1 MSLIVGQR
9 IELNDGR
16 IAIVRFVGST
26 HFQTGEWVGV
36 ELEDASGKNDG
47 SVKGERYFDCEANH
61 GMFLRPTGVR
71 QIIEEPTPKPAKSVS
86 NGVQAKS
93 RPSSMH
99 AAVNGVKRQSVVDGA
114 TKRMSVGMSSPTPS
128 SRNAAARTPVKSP
141 TKQLGGS
148 GVTAS
153 ATSRTNTLAASKK
166 PALATAT
173 TRARGSQA
181 PPTGTTS
188 ASRRTST
195 LSGSTATI
203 TPRASRSSLAP
214 PAVSRPPAARQ
225 SIVPDRVSAREPPT
239 RVSARQRLS
248 GHSEETTDDSESQ
261 RSSAATP
268 SDNAS
273 SAASQVESDAD
284 TTGEDDTVRPSFAPP
299 PVPPIPPEP
308 LQSSTRSRRPSSP
321 TAASI
326 HSQRTI
332 RSGAASNRQI
342 EELEAKVRL
351 LERKRHEDRDIRT
364 SMEQAQQERDQC
376 KSIIEKLQNK
386 YRPQQQEIVN
396 LKQAL
401 SDSESRFGELEK
413 LQAEHET
420 VYELATLDREMA
432 EARAEDLQVEL
443 DALRIRNEEAELELE
458 ILKEENG
465 ELSKEMSPEERTSS
479 GWVQMEKS
487 NERLREALLR
497 LRDLT
502 QDKEDEL
509 KEQIQGLEDQVKDV
523 DRLKRTSDETKERLL
538 QSEANVNDL
547 RQQLEVAEESEEMI
561 EELSEQKNVLE
572 ERIQQLRYTIE
583 ELENL
588 RELNDELEINHVEAE
603 KQMLEEIDF
612 KDSLLVDRERTT
624 KQQQEALDEA
634 DYTIV
639 RYRTLVNEL
648 QGSLSEM
655 QASKQ
660 LSETEAADLNNKSRA
675 ILDLNMKL
683 QSSAAKTQV
692 KTIDLELRKL
702 DAQEA
707 SEHLAIVQ
715 LFLPETFQTERDSVL
730 ALLRFRRIGFKAN
743 VVHGFV
749 KERIQSF
756 GSRGIDEDV
765 FAASEVIDKL
775 AWIVA
780 MSERF
785 VKSISGCSIHEF
797 TQYESALYELEPVE
811 RALNNYIDSIR
822 QEELKAK
829 DMAKEL
835 QRSIAVMSHLASI
848 HIKDDLVSHADHLL
862 MRTQC
867 LQSQLE
873 STASALTILQSLVET
888 NVKSSG
894 SEEED
899 EDNASLDVALIPNR
913 AETLI
918 AHART
923 AKVMAGKA
931 DRSLAD
937 LATRFLT
944 LETSCIAYFDSAEAI
959 STQVTEYTRHAGVAL
974 QELFGEEGRTEIFTP
989 SEVTSVL
996 SRVATAVFNLP
1007 APEAGPLSALAG
1019 NLRSLSET
1027 LSDLASLP
1035 TDLDNTVEFERAPQP
1050 WVARADEIKQ
1060 IKLTSLDTEAQLA
1073 RARDSIR
1080 EHDSVLKD
1088 KETEL
1093 EEQSVRIEML
1103 EARLKDA
1110 GKRSAKIAE
1119 LERSLH
1125 EARDHERKSSADLVK
1140 ARQDAERN
1148 VERVREEMARLAQD
1162 RGRHLG
1168 NGNELDDGAAGAT
1181 VRLSLKRQEHKIS
1194 SLESAVRYL
1203 QSETARLRLPSPD
1216 APTAVRASMDW
1227 LHESLYPPPS
1237 RARIHNETIRAQGQA
1252 LLQQMLQLAAR
1263 QPAPLVDLTKIP
1275 ENKLAWRPAK
1285 ESSRWQVERRKED
1298 WEEWKAWRKDI
1309 LREGRRGLSSRPAN
1323 LLAHIS
1329 KGSLESVGETV

>member
-1 MSLIVGQR
+1 
-9 IELNDGR
+9 
-16 IAIVRFVGST
+16 
-26 HFQTGEWVGV
+26 
-36 ELEDASGKNDG
+36 
-47 SVKGERYFDCEANH
+47 
-61 GMFLRPTGVR
+61 MFLRPTGVR
-71 QIIEEPTPKPAKSVS
+71 QILDEPTPKPATAVS
-86 NGVQAKS
+86 NGVSAKP

-99 AAVNGVKRQSVVDGA
+99 ATMNGVKRQSVVDSVG
-114 TKRMSVGMSSPTPS
+114 KRMSVGMSSPTPS
-128 SRNAAARTPVKSP
+128 ARTAANRTLVKSP
-141 TKQLGGS
+141 TKQLGGA
-148 GVTAS
+148 GVAAS
-153 ATSRTNTLAASKK
+153 TTSRTSAAAPRK
-166 PALATAT
+166 PAQTTAT
-173 TRARGSQA
+173 TRARPSLA
-181 PPTGTTS
+181 PPAGTTTT
-188 ASRRTST
+188 SRRTST
-195 LSGSTATI
+195 LPASSAVV
-203 TPRASRSSLAP
+203 TPRTSRSSLAP
-214 PAVSRPPAARQ
+214 AAVSRTPAARQ
-225 SIVPDRVSAREPPT
+225 SIVPGRLPGREPPA
-239 RVSARQRLS
+239 RASLRQRLS
-248 GHSEETTDDSESQ
+248 GHSEEGTDDSESQ
-261 RSSAATP
+261 RSSLATP
-268 SDNAS
+268 PDNTS
-273 SAASQVESDAD
+273 LAASQSESDAE
-284 TTGEDDTVRPSFAPP
+284 TTGEDDTIRPNFAPP
-299 PVPPIPPEP
+299 PVPPVPPES

-332 RSGAASNRQI
+332 RSGAASSRQI
-342 EELEAKVRL
+342 EELETKVRL
-351 LERKRHEDRDIRT
+351 LERKRHDDRDLRT
-364 SMEQAQQERDQC
+364 TMEQAQQERDQC
-376 KSIIEKLQNK
+376 KNIIEKLQNK
-386 YRPQQQEIVN
+386 YRPQQQEIVD

-401 SDSESRFGELEK
+401 SDSETRFGELEK

-443 DALRIRNEEAELELE
+443 DVLRTRNEEAELELE
-458 ILKEENG
+458 ILREENG

-509 KEQIQGLEDQVKDV
+509 KEQIQGLEEQVKDV
-523 DRLKRTSDETKERLL
+523 DRLKRTSEETKERLL

-572 ERIQQLRYTIE
+572 GRIQQLRHTID

-612 KDSLLVDRERTT
+612 KDSLLLDRERTT

-660 LSETEAADLNNKSRA
+660 LSETEAADLNSKSRA
-675 ILDLNMKL
+675 MLDLNMKL

-707 SEHLAIVQ
+707 SEHLEIVQ

-743 VVHGFV
+743 VVHSFV
-749 KERIQSF
+749 KERIQTF
-756 GSRGIDEDV
+756 GTRGIDEDV
-765 FAASEVIDKL
+765 FAASEVLDEL

-785 VKSISGCSIHEF
+785 VRSISGCSIDEF
-797 TQYESALYELEPVE
+797 AQYESALYELEPVE
-811 RALNNYIDSIR
+811 RALNNYIDGLR

-829 DMAKEL
+829 DMAQEL

-848 HIKDDLVSHADHLL
+848 HIKDDLASHADHLL

-873 STASALTILQSLVET
+873 SSASALILLQSLVET
-888 NVKSSG
+888 NVKPSE
-894 SEEED
+894 SEED
-899 EDNASLDVALIPNR
+899 DDDDSTSLDVALIPNR

-918 AHART
+918 AHVRT
-923 AKVMAGKA
+923 VKVMAGKA

-937 LATRFLT
+937 LASRFLT
-944 LETSCIAYFDSAEAI
+944 LETSCTGYFDSAEAI
-959 STQVTEYTRHAGVAL
+959 STHVTEYARRAGVAL
-974 QELFGEEGRTEIFTP
+974 QELFGEEGRAEPFTP
-989 SEVTSVL
+989 SEVSSVL

-1007 APEAGPLSALAG
+1007 APEAGPLSALAS
-1019 NLRSLSET
+1019 NLRSLTDT
-1027 LSDLASLP
+1027 LNDLVSLP
-1035 TDLDNTVEFERAPQP
+1035 TDLDNTVEFERAPKP

-1060 IKLTSLDTEAQLA
+1060 TKLTSLDTEAQLT

-1080 EHDSVLKD
+1080 EHDSVLKE

-1110 GKRSAKIAE
+1110 SKRSVKIAE

-1125 EARDHERKSSADLVK
+1125 EARDNERRSSANLVK
-1140 ARQDAERN
+1140 ARQDAERDI
-1148 VERVREEMARLAQD
+1148 ERVREEMARLAED
-1162 RGRHLG
+1162 RGRHLA
-1168 NGNELDDGAAGAT
+1168 NGDELDDGAAGAT
-1181 VRLSLKRQEHKIS
+1181 VRLTLKRQEHKIA
-1194 SLESAVRYL
+1194 SLESAVRFL
-1203 QSETARLRLPSPD
+1203 QSETTRLRLPSPA
-1216 APTAVRASMDW
+1216 APAAIRASMDW
-1227 LHESLYPPPS
+1227 LHDSLEPQPS
-1237 RARIHNETIRAQGQA
+1237 RAQIRHETVRVQSHA
-1252 LLQQMLQLAAR
+1252 LLQQMLKLAAQ
-1263 QPAPLVDLTKIP
+1263 QPAPFVDLTKLP
-1275 ENKLAWRPAK
+1275 ENKLAWRPAE

-1298 WEEWKAWRKDI
+1298 WEAWKAWRRDI
-1309 LREGRRGLSSRPAN
+1309 LRDGRRGLAHGADRPFDSTA
-1323 LLAHIS
+1323 
-1329 KGSLESVGETV
+1329 ETV